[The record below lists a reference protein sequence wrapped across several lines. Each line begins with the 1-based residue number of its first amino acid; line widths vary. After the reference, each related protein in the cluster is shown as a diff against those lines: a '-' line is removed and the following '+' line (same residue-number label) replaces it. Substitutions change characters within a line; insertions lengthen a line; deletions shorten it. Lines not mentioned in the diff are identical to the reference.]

1 VFSFAA
7 GALEE
12 LPFVAAA
19 FLCALLPKNASMV
32 VVASK
37 YFQLNGWNIGLGTGL
52 ISRNPLGRRVKPSQS
67 ASHSI

>member
-1 VFSFAA
+1 VEAYYFSTHGCRRVFSFVA
-7 GALEE
+7 GAFEE

-37 YFQLNGWNIGLGTGL
+37 YFQLNGWNIGLGTG
-52 ISRNPLGRRVKPSQS
+52 V
-67 ASHSI
+67 